1 MPDTEPY
8 KAMVYKTPERVD
20 RPLPMRPDPVRVVG
34 RSDRPGESADH
45 VPPQPEAGYRPGSQ
59 NPDLGTG
66 HPTPLPSFQPPR
78 PDRLPDRRP
87 DGPHDPVRHAA
98 YLRVSALRNAVE
110 HYDGRTGVS
119 ADDVVTAAELFHD
132 FLTRKD
138 TP

>member
-1 MPDTEPY
+1 M
-8 KAMVYKTPERVD
+8 
-20 RPLPMRPDPVRVVG
+20 
-34 RSDRPGESADH
+34 
-45 VPPQPEAGYRPGSQ
+45 
-59 NPDLGTG
+59 TG

-110 HYDGRTGVS
+110 HYDGRTGIS
-119 ADDVVTAAELFHD
+119 ADDVVEAAELFHH
-132 FLTRKD
+132 FLTRKA

>member
-1 MPDTEPY
+1 M
-8 KAMVYKTPERVD
+8 
-20 RPLPMRPDPVRVVG
+20 
-34 RSDRPGESADH
+34 
-45 VPPQPEAGYRPGSQ
+45 
-59 NPDLGTG
+59 TG

-110 HYDGRTGVS
+110 HSDGRVGVS
-119 ADDVVTAAELFHD
+119 ADDVVEAAELFHD

>member
-1 MPDTEPY
+1 M
-8 KAMVYKTPERVD
+8 
-20 RPLPMRPDPVRVVG
+20 
-34 RSDRPGESADH
+34 
-45 VPPQPEAGYRPGSQ
+45 
-59 NPDLGTG
+59 TG

-110 HYDGRTGVS
+110 HYDGRPGIS
-119 ADDVVTAAELFHD
+119 ADDVVEAAELFHH

-138 TP
+138 TT

>member
-1 MPDTEPY
+1 MTTHETDMS

-20 RPLPMRPDPVRVVG
+20 RPLPMR
-34 RSDRPGESADH
+34 
-45 VPPQPEAGYRPGSQ
+45 
-59 NPDLGTG
+59 
-66 HPTPLPSFQPPR
+66 
-78 PDRLPDRRP
+78 PDRRP

-119 ADDVVTAAELFHD
+119 ADDVVEAAELFHD